1 MIVLSVKNFTSVN
14 CNLDSSCT
22 DLAKRFARTAACSS
36 KRGVVSCFIGATLL
50 FAATN
55 VTARVSSSFF
65 SRIYAQAPN
74 ASCDASAKT
83 HNIGGSTALATVKQL
98 SKETL
103 SSSFIS

>member
-36 KRGVVSCFIGATLL
+36 KRGMVSCFIGATLL

-55 VTARVSSSFF
+55 VTARVSSS
-65 SRIYAQAPN
+65 
-74 ASCDASAKT
+74 
-83 HNIGGSTALATVKQL
+83 GGGGGWQRGLEPGLHDRPS
-98 SKETL
+98 
-103 SSSFIS
+103 